1 MTAYVSACG
10 QTYRDHVWSY
20 DFVHHR
26 RDDGRALR
34 TLNLIDEHT
43 RECLTMRVKRKLNS
57 TDVIDTL
64 TDLFMLRG
72 IPAYIRSDNGP
83 EFVAQAVRDWVKA
96 VGAKTAYIETRLALG
111 ERILRVLQCPL
122 QGRTAEWGGLLPSAS
137 DSNHHR
143 TIEETLQ
150 HHQTT
155 PCFGLPPAN
164 PENHHPNRPKA
175 SHALT
180 FKLDLLTGAVHVPAG
195 FSADGLP
202 MGLQV
207 VGHRFDDL
215 TVMRI
220 GAALEKV
227 LCLDQARP
235 GI

>member
-1 MTAYVSACG
+1 M
-10 QTYRDHVWSY
+10 
-20 DFVHHR
+20 
-26 RDDGRALR
+26 
-34 TLNLIDEHT
+34 
-43 RECLTMRVKRKLNS
+43 
-57 TDVIDTL
+57 
-64 TDLFMLRG
+64 
-72 IPAYIRSDNGP
+72 
-83 EFVAQAVRDWVKA
+83 
-96 VGAKTAYIETRLALG
+96 
-111 ERILRVLQCPL
+111 
-122 QGRTAEWGGLLPSAS
+122 
-137 DSNHHR
+137 
-143 TIEETLQ
+143 EETLQ

-155 PCFGLPPAN
+155 QCFGLPPVS

-180 FKLDLLTGAVHVPAG
+180 FKLDPLTGAMHVPAG

-215 TVMRI
+215 TVMHI